1 MSKEIKPTPIG
12 ELQKVRKKFKDG
24 EVVELPAFDDGQ
36 EFSARLKRLS
46 LLEMIKTEVIPN
58 ALLAAAQE
66 IYEGKQ
72 RADIKKYAQVLDIIC
87 GQAMVEPA
95 FEDVADILTDG
106 QKIAIYTYSQHGV
119 AGLEPFRIFS
129 KLKSKKD

>member
-1 MSKEIKPTPIG
+1 MTDKPTSI
-12 ELQKVRKKFKDG
+12 EDIQKVRKKFKDG

-36 EFSARLKRLS
+36 EFNARLKRLS
-46 LLEMIKTEVIPN
+46 LLEMIKTEIIPN

-87 GQAMVEPA
+87 SQAMVEPA
-95 FEDVADILTDG
+95 FDDVADILTDG

>member
-1 MSKEIKPTPIG
+1 
-12 ELQKVRKKFKDG
+12 
-24 EVVELPAFDDGQ
+24 
-36 EFSARLKRLS
+36 
-46 LLEMIKTEVIPN
+46 MIKTEVIPT